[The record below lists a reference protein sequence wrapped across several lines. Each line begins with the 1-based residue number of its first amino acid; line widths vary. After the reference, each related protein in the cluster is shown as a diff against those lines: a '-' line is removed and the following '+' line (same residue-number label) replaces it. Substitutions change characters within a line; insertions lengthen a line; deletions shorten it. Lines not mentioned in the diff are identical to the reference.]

1 MASPADE
8 ILYETEGQIAVIT
21 INRYKEARNAI
32 SIPAGVELYRALRA
46 FEADSS
52 LSVAVLTGAGGVF
65 CAGFDLKWYAAAR
78 RGEAGMPA
86 GAPDGAHSMGPTRIV
101 LDKPVIAAVE
111 GYAVAGGL
119 ELACWCDMRV
129 AARDADFGVYCR
141 RWGMPLA
148 DGGTVRLTR
157 IVGQGHA
164 LDMIL
169 TGRGVSGEE
178 ARSMGLVQRLTEP
191 GGALEAA
198 VALARDIAA
207 FPQGALRCDRR
218 SALEQWSLAELEA
231 VTNEID
237 LAMDVYE
244 HDPVAHDQGVKVF
257 EDGGGRHGRHAD
269 GRKMSEL

>member
-8 ILYETEGQIAVIT
+8 ILYETEGQVAVIT
-21 INRYKEARNAI
+21 INRYEEARNAI
-32 SIPAGVELYRALRA
+32 SIPVGVELYRALRA

-52 LSVAVLTGAGGVF
+52 LAVAVLTGAGGVF

-86 GAPDGAHSMGPTRIV
+86 DARDGAHSMGPTRIV

-129 AARDADFGVYCR
+129 AARDAVFGVYCR

-218 SALEQWSLAELEA
+218 SALEQWSLPELEA

-244 HDPVAHDQGVKVF
+244 NDPVAHDQGVKVF
-257 EDGGGRHGRHAD
+257 EGGGGRHGRHAD